1 MNMNRCAR
9 FLRKTIGLLLWVPIW
24 VHAESATLRMA
35 VLDDAP
41 PMSYRDSQGRQTGF
55 SHAIAE
61 AVCEEMRVRC
71 QFQVTTLSQ
80 VVDGLVN
87 NRFDVA
93 AMSLLGTPE
102 RRSKILFAE
111 PYFRSF
117 SLWFAQPGVPP
128 GHGDVRVAVV
138 DGSAQ
143 ARYAL
148 QRQWRVVPVATNGQL
163 GTVLKSG
170 EAHAALMPMNT
181 AMGLMADPDFQRLK
195 LEPVVMHSPEL
206 GGDASFGINPRRSD
220 LKTGVDEALARIKG
234 NGRYDRI
241 NSQFLPFRVN

>member
-1 MNMNRCAR
+1 MVW
-9 FLRKTIGLLLWVPIW
+9 LLLLGLAGGVR
-24 VHAESATLRMA
+24 AEPVTVRVA
-35 VLDDAP
+35 VLDNAP
-41 PMSYRDSQGRQTGF
+41 PMSYRDDHGRQTGF

-87 NRFDVA
+87 NQFDVA
-93 AMSLLGTPE
+93 AMSLLSTPE

-117 SLWFAQPGVPP
+117 SLWFAKPGVPP
-128 GHGDVRVAVV
+128 GQADVRVAVV
-138 DGSAQ
+138 EGSAQ

-148 QRQWRVVPVATNGQL
+148 QHQWRVVPVATNGQL
-163 GTVLKSG
+163 GTALKSG

-181 AMGLMADPDFQRLK
+181 AMGLMADPDFQQLK
-195 LEPVVMHSPEL
+195 LVPSVMKAPEL
-206 GGDASFGINPRRSD
+206 GGDASFGINPRRPD